1 LTSLWVCVNRVRA
14 RFGSR
19 QSSLDPR
26 REHPGDGTIAVG
38 EFVREDQWE
47 VLAEVERYWRPR
59 RDRPDELLAVVQSK
73 LPHPTPSALRASV
86 R

>member
-1 LTSLWVCVNRVRA
+1 VDRVRP

-19 QSSLDPR
+19 QSGLDSR
-26 REHPGDGTIAVG
+26 REHPGDGAIAVS
-38 EFVREDQWE
+38 EFVGEDQRE
-47 VLAEVERYWRPR
+47 VLAEIERYWRPR